1 MSLENSLVELMV
13 DGGWVMWWI
22 LALSLASVAVT
33 VERSWVLWRA
43 RSPVAELTAAL
54 RRHLGSNR
62 SQDGAPAGDPAA
74 ALGAVRRIDGAA
86 GRVLAAGLDRF
97 SSSPARI
104 EAAMERCG
112 EAELREREEPVV
124 TAASS

>member
-1 MSLENSLVELMV
+1 MSLENSLMELMV
-13 DGGWVMWWI
+13 DGGWVRWWI

-33 VERSWVLWRA
+33 VERSWALWRA
-43 RSPVAELTAAL
+43 RSPVGELTSTL
-54 RRHLGSNR
+54 RRHLGS
-62 SQDGAPAGDPAA
+62 STPAGDPAA

-97 SSSPARI
+97 ASSPARI
-104 EAAMERCG
+104 EAAMKRRG

-124 TAASS
+124 RAASS